1 MLPYKPPWFYR
12 EEVLRGLLNYKQMKY
27 LTLALLAGILYA
39 CGTKPSGTSDNVE
52 KRQYTAQQNPIEIAV
67 LQKGL
72 FKKELVN
79 NGKLVALRKSEL
91 QFRVG
96 EELEKLSFRNGD
108 EVKTGQV
115 IAELNPFTYRQ
126 QVANIQIQ
134 MKRARLEMQNVLIG
148 QGYNTMDSTAI
159 PPHIYEMAS
168 VRSGFAEASQSLKTA
183 QFNLEST
190 HLVAPFSGKLAN
202 IEQKQY
208 DKVNVG
214 TTFCTLIDDSEF
226 EAEFRIVES
235 EANDIRL
242 GSEVQLIPFS
252 DQTIYKG
259 RISEV
264 NPVIDANGLI
274 LVKALVKNPGGL
286 IDGMNVK
293 VLVEREIPDQLVV
306 PKSAVLLRDN
316 QEVLFKCTRDTVAFW
331 TYIQTTGENTTSYSV
346 IAHPDKGATL
356 EPGDTIIISGNLN
369 LAHESKVVVK

>member
-1 MLPYKPPWFYR
+1 
-12 EEVLRGLLNYKQMKY
+12 MKY
-27 LTLALLAGILYA
+27 LTSFLIIYLLFA
-39 CGTKPSGTSDNVE
+39 CGAKTSKTSSDVQ
-52 KRQYTAQQNPIEIAV
+52 KRQYTEQQNPVEVIV

-72 FKKELVN
+72 FRKELVN

-96 EELEKLSFRNGD
+96 EQLEKLSFRNGD
-108 EVKTGQV
+108 AIKAGQV

-126 QVANIQIQ
+126 QLGNAQIQ
-134 MKRARLEMQNVLIG
+134 LKKTRLEMQNVLIG

-159 PPHIYEMAS
+159 PPHIYEMAA

-190 HLVAPFSGKLAN
+190 RLVAPFSGKLAN
-202 IEQKQY
+202 IVQKQY
-208 DKVNVG
+208 DRINAG

-235 EANDIRL
+235 EANDIGL
-242 GSEVQLIPFS
+242 GAEVQLIPFS
-252 DQTIYKG
+252 EQTTYKG
-259 RISEV
+259 RISEI

-274 LVKALVKNPGGL
+274 LVKAVVKNPGGL
-286 IDGMNVK
+286 MDGMNVK
-293 VLVEREIPDQLVV
+293 VLVEKEIPDQMVV

-316 QEVLFKCTRDTVAFW
+316 QEVLFKCTHDTIAFW

-356 EPGDTIIISGNLN
+356 EPGDTVIVSGNLN
-369 LAHESKVVVK
+369 LAHESKVSVK